1 MRFFFAFAGTVTHN
15 QARSESGSAIAML
28 IARALLAKV
37 RPPRLNPR
45 EIQDQV
51 DVTRAA
57 VLTAAYALGQQQR
70 HAHGDE
76 TYSYDQLEKETAALK
91 PPARKLRVQMAI
103 NDQVSATTLFA
114 VHFSR
119 IVPGPVAGGGL

>member
-1 MRFFFAFAGTVTHN
+1 
-15 QARSESGSAIAML
+15 ML

-57 VLTAAYALGQQQR
+57 VLTAAYAVGQQGQND
-70 HAHGDE
+70 HGDE
-76 TYSYDQLEKETAALK
+76 TYPYDRLEKEIVALK
-91 PPARKLRVQMAI
+91 PPARKLRVQTAI
-103 NDQVSATTLFA
+103 NDQVSATN
-114 VHFSR
+114 
-119 IVPGPVAGGGL
+119 PVALRVSGGAGQSPRCVL

>member
-1 MRFFFAFAGTVTHN
+1 
-15 QARSESGSAIAML
+15 ML

-57 VLTAAYALGQQQR
+57 VLTAAYAVGQREQA
-70 HAHGDE
+70 HGDAHGDE
-76 TYSYDQLEKETAALK
+76 ASPFDKIEKEMAALK
-91 PPARKLRVQMAI
+91 PQARKLRMQTAI
-103 NDQVSATTLFA
+103 NDQVRTNSALL
-114 VHFSR
+114 R
-119 IVPGPVAGGGL
+119 CICAGTREACVVGTA